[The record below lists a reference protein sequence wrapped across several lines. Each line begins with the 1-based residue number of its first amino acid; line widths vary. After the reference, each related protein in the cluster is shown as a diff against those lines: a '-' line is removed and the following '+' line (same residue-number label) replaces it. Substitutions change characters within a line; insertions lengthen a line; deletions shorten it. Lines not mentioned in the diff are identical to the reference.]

1 MIIYNT
7 TFNVDEQVEKQWL
20 AWLKSDYLPS
30 LKNTG
35 LFDKH
40 VFSKILVE
48 EEMGGISYSL
58 QLFCTS
64 LPELQT
70 FEKKHKN
77 AIDGKMLAKFSGKF
91 VMFHTLL
98 EVQDV

>member
-7 TFNVDEQVEKQWL
+7 TFNVDEQVEDQWL
-20 AWLKSDYLPS
+20 NWVKTDYIPMLQD
-30 LKNTG
+30 TG
-35 LFDKH
+35 IFTKH

-58 QLFCTS
+58 QLFCTNMA
-64 LPELQT
+64 LLKT
-70 FEKKHKN
+70 FDENQKDV
-77 AIDGKMLAKFSGKF
+77 IDSKMLAEFSGKF